1 MVHKRKAN
9 STTVTSNLIEGES
22 KNTERRQVAKKPRK
36 EKSSTNASTTWPE
49 YFDVVRG
56 LLNMTVSLEGI
67 EV

>member
-36 EKSSTNASTTWPE
+36 EKPSTNASTTWPE